1 MNADRKEPPAIAARV
16 DSWAQAC
23 TPQVTG
29 CMTNR
34 LCPAPGAQ
42 SISQPHP
49 GQWGAASQGSAGR
62 SRALPRTWAQ
72 SSEQSCQCSRHLLA
86 SRSRCATSPR
96 QAPGEG
102 LRCPPTWLW
111 CNRARPCSGRQLWVQ
126 RAKQNVPRL
135 PKLLLSP
142 SITGDPAH
150 TSGHRCHTS
159 LFSSF
164 VEHCWRRGLCRG
176 QASPVCG
183 CAVGQRLGRGR
194 VGQVALA
201 GEALPVPAVPVIMG
215 AWGR

>member
-1 MNADRKEPPAIAARV
+1 M
-16 DSWAQAC
+16 QAG
-23 TPQVTG
+23 QG
-29 CMTNR
+29 
-34 LCPAPGAQ
+34 LCPGHGNRAQ
-42 SISQPHP
+42 S
-49 GQWGAASQGSAGR
+49 
-62 SRALPRTWAQ
+62 RAPNALTTKARP
-72 SSEQSCQCSRHLLA
+72 HLLA

-102 LRCPPTWLW
+102 LRCPTTCLW
-111 CNRARPCSGRQLWVQ
+111 CNRACPCPGRQLWVQ

-150 TSGHRCHTS
+150 ARGHRCHTS

-164 VEHCWRRGLCRG
+164 IEHCWRRGLCRG

-183 CAVGQRLGRGR
+183 CAVGQRVDRGR

-201 GEALPVPAVPVIMG
+201 GEALPVPAVPSIMG